1 MIRVSRAIAVGL
13 CSVGVLAGSL
23 IFSSAPAL
31 GFVIHPYLSQITEAN
46 GAPLGTNNA
55 SYSLS
60 APLELTFDASGN
72 LLVPDAFTNAVDLFN
87 SSDVFTGQLG
97 VGDFVG
103 YAPRSVSVNK
113 ATGYVYV
120 GANGTV
126 NVYKPEGAGK
136 YKLVQKS
143 PAGAVGE
150 QAFVYAAVDNANG
163 PHKGDVYVQTD
174 ARNTIQVVKPNAEG
188 ELNVG
193 AGESLPQS
201 EEGFYYASL
210 EGGPASDQ
218 SMAFGGASG
227 TVYLANPG
235 RGFVDVYNSEDVYQS
250 HLSGPG
256 GPFTPTALAVE
267 QSTGDLYAVDS
278 ANSVVDEFNAS
289 GKLIGRITET
299 PTGAL
304 SAPTGVAVNSSGQV
318 AVSDGGSGVVD
329 VFGPAVVVPEAA
341 TGNASAVLRT
351 SAKLEGAV
359 NPEGEEVTSC
369 EFEYGTSTA
378 YGHTAACTPAPG
390 SGSSPVSVSAE
401 VSGLTPGTTYDY
413 RLMAGNAKGANR
425 GLSATLTTV
434 AVVPKLQTEAASGIE
449 QPVPETIVATLH
461 GSLEP
466 HEADTN
472 YYFEYG
478 ETEAYGSVSP
488 ALPGAD
494 AGEASKVETVQTQI
508 SGLRAATTY
517 HFRLVGVNSFGV
529 QRGADL
535 GFSTPAREFS
545 PPAVGVLPATDVS
558 QFAATLNGTLVT
570 HEALVDYRFE
580 YGTTTAYGSLAPV
593 PDGDTSLTSETVT
606 IAQPVSGLQAGTT
619 YHYRIV
625 ASSPGATEVK
635 GPDET
640 FTTLPVPAPT
650 ASTGA
655 SSGVGVGSATL
666 SGTID
671 PHGWDTTYL
680 FEYGTSTA
688 YGSSWPTVQVDMGA
702 LEGPQPVVVGIP
714 NLLPST
720 TYHYRLVATNGGG
733 TSYGQDMTF
742 TTGEYPAQVI
752 QEPVAFGT
760 LLVPSEPGKVTTS
773 EKKKAGKGKRKPKR
787 KGKARHAA
795 KHRGRRRR
803 GHAKGR

>member
-1 MIRVSRAIAVGL
+1 MIRISRAIAVGL

-23 IFSSAPAL
+23 AFSSAPAL
-31 GFVIHPYLSQITEAN
+31 GFFIHPYLSQITETN
-46 GAPLGTNNA
+46 GAPLGTNQA
-55 SYSLS
+55 SYNLS
-60 APLELTFDASGN
+60 GPLELTFDASGN

-87 SSDVFTGQLG
+87 ASDAFTGQLG
-97 VGDFVG
+97 IGDFES
-103 YAPRSVSVNK
+103 YAPRSVSVNE

-120 GANGTV
+120 GADGTV

-136 YKLVQKS
+136 YKLVQQS
-143 PAGAVGE
+143 PAGALGE
-150 QAFVYAAVDNANG
+150 QAFVYAAVDNASG
-163 PHKGDVYVQTD
+163 PHKGDVYVQSS

-201 EEGFYYASL
+201 EEGFNYASL
-210 EGGPASDQ
+210 AGGPAIEAGL
-218 SMAFGGASG
+218 AFGGASG

-235 RGFVDVYNSEDVYQS
+235 LTYLGHSGFVDVYNSEDVYQS
-250 HLSGPG
+250 HISGPG
-256 GPFTPTALAVE
+256 GLFAPTAIAVE
-267 QSTGDLYAVDS
+267 KATGDLYAVDS
-278 ANSVVDEFNAS
+278 AHGVVDEFDPS
-289 GKLIGRITET
+289 GKFIGRIAET
-299 PTGAL
+299 PAGAL
-304 SAPTGVAVNSSGQV
+304 SAPTGVAVNASGQV
-318 AVSDGGSGVVD
+318 AVADGGSGVVD
-329 VFGPAVVVPEAA
+329 VFGPAVVVPEAT

-378 YGHTAACTPAPG
+378 YGHTAACVPAPG
-390 SGSSPVSVSAE
+390 SGSSPVPVGAE
-401 VSGLTPGTTYDY
+401 VSGLTPGTTYHY
-413 RLMAGNAKGANR
+413 RLVAGNAKGADR
-425 GLSATLTTV
+425 GEDATLTTV
-434 AVVPKLQTEAASGIE
+434 AVVPMLQTEAASAIE
-449 QPVPETIVATLH
+449 QPVPETIVATLN

-466 HEADTN
+466 HEADTH

-488 ALPGAD
+488 VLPGTD
-494 AGEASKVETVQTQI
+494 AGEASKVEAAEAQI
-508 SGLRAATTY
+508 SGLLPATTY

-535 GFSTPAREFS
+535 SFSTPAREFL
-545 PPAVGVLPATDVS
+545 PPVIGVLPATDGS

-580 YGTTTAYGSLAPV
+580 YGTTTSYGSLAPV
-593 PDGDTSLTSETVT
+593 PDGVTPITDETVSVS
-606 IAQPVSGLQAGTT
+606 QPVSGLRAGTT

-625 ASSPGATEVK
+625 ASSPGATDVK

-640 FTTLPVPAPT
+640 FTTLPVPPPT

-655 SSGVGVGSATL
+655 SSGIGVGSATL
-666 SGTID
+666 NGTVD

-680 FEYGTSTA
+680 FEYGTSAA

-720 TYHYRLVATNGGG
+720 TYHYRLVASNGGG
-733 TSYGQDMTF
+733 SSYGQDMTF

-752 QEPVAFGT
+752 QEPPALGT
-760 LLVPSEPGKVTTS
+760 LLVPSELGKVSTS
-773 EKKKAGKGKRKPKR
+773 EPKKKKSKKKAKKR
-787 KGKARHAA
+787 KARH
-795 KHRGRRRR
+795 KRQKR
-803 GHAKGR
+803 